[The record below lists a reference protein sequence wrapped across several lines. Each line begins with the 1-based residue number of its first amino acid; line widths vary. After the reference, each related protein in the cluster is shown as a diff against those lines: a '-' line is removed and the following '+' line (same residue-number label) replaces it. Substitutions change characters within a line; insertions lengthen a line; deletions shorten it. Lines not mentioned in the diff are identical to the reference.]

1 MRDQQILAVGLLKE
15 SEEGIY
21 LFIYFSEDFTGAMLH
36 VQSLFL
42 VNHASENRSE

>member
-1 MRDQQILAVGLLKE
+1 MRDQEILAVVLLKE
-15 SEEGIY
+15 SEEGI
-21 LFIYFSEDFTGAMLH
+21 FFFFSEDFTGAMLH